1 MEVNAVVLLVI
12 VYQEGEYLL
21 VFFLFDGKFYVFF
34 QLNRSGK
41 NHAPA
46 EQYLKTIIAEI
57 QERRE
62 DCDKLRERLE
72 RLEVSTVYIS
82 IKY

>member
-1 MEVNAVVLLVI
+1 MS
-12 VYQEGEYLL
+12 QRF
-21 VFFLFDGKFYVFF
+21 FFLLNLFLLNCFF
-34 QLNRSGK
+34 CNRSGK

-72 RLEVSTVYIS
+72 RLEVSKTFFF
-82 IKY
+82 

>member
-1 MEVNAVVLLVI
+1 MI
-12 VYQEGEYLL
+12 
-21 VFFLFDGKFYVFF
+21 FLFKFKF
-34 QLNRSGK
+34 RSGK
-41 NHAPA
+41 NHHAPA

-72 RLEVSTVYIS
+72 RLEVSEFIFHF
-82 IKY
+82 